1 MYEFKPSQI
10 PGPCL
15 NKNRM
20 VKEPDQ
26 RYLALAK
33 STKND
38 FLYPLIFQEYIY
50 ILAHDHNLN
59 RYTFLENFG
68 YNQNCSFLNLKRLIA
83 RMYHQNYLHFFSVDL
98 KQKSLFRFNKLLYSQ
113 IISEVFAII
122 VEIPFSLQFGTSF
135 KKVEIVKLQN
145 LQSIHSIFPFLEDK
159 FNHFNFVVNGLLPY
173 PIHLEKLVQLLRYW
187 LKDPSSLHFL
197 RFFLHEYWNGNKTF
211 FQKKNTFFF
220 EKKNLR
226 FFVFLYNSYIYEYES
241 IFFFIRSQ
249 FFHLSVKLFKFFLER
264 IYFYVKITK
273 FQFRK
278 VIANCFPIR
287 LEVIKDLNLHYIR
300 YQGKFVFGI
309 RGRPLIMHKWK
320 HYFVTLFECYF
331 DVWFQPDKI
340 HINLVSKHSLTFVGY
355 LLSVK
360 FTPSVIR
367 SQMLQ
372 NAFSIDNTL
381 KKMDTII
388 PINPMI
394 ESLSQIQFCNKLGH
408 PISKPNWTDLVD
420 SDIIDRFVRL
430 CKNIAHFY
438 SGSSQKKVLYQIH
451 YILRFSCLKTLARKH
466 KTSVRAFLKKQ
477 GCSFLED
484 FFTEEQIASVIFPR
498 DSSQSAYQSNQYQ
511 KRLWYLDILSINDL
525 VNHT

>member
-1 MYEFKPSQI
+1 M
-10 PGPCL
+10 
-15 NKNRM
+15 R
-20 VKEPDQ
+20 KESDR

-33 STKND
+33 STKNA

-59 RYTFLENFG
+59 RYTFVENFG
-68 YNQNCSFLNLKRLIA
+68 YTTNFRFLIVKRLIA
-83 RMYHQNYLHFFSVDL
+83 RMYHQNYLHFFSVDF
-98 KQKSLFRFNKLLYSQ
+98 KQNSLFRFNKLLYSQ

-135 KKVEIVKLQN
+135 KKVELVTIQN

-173 PIHLEKLVQLLRYW
+173 PIHLEKLVQILRYW

-197 RFFLHEYWNGNKTF
+197 RFFLHEYWNGNNSF
-211 FQKKNTFFF
+211 LQKKNTSFFDF

-241 IFFFIRSQ
+241 IFFFIRRQ
-249 FFHLSVKLFKFFLER
+249 FFHLPVKFFHFFGER
-264 IYFYVKITK
+264 IYFYVKIKK

-278 VIANCFPIR
+278 VIANSFPIK
-287 LEVIKDLNLHYIR
+287 LEVFKDLNLHYIR
-300 YQGKFVFGI
+300 YQGKFLFGI
-309 RGRPLIMHKWK
+309 RGMPLIMDKWK

-340 HINLVSKHSLTFVGY
+340 QINLVSKHSLIFVGY

-360 FTPSVIR
+360 FMPSVIR
-367 SQMLQ
+367 SHMLQ

-381 KKMDTII
+381 TKMDTII

-408 PISKPNWTDLVD
+408 PVSKPTWTDLLD

-466 KTSVRAFLKKQ
+466 KISVRAFLKKQ

-484 FFTEEQIASVIFPR
+484 FFTEEQIAYVIFPR
-498 DSSQSAYQSNQYQ
+498 ESAKSPYQSNQYQ